1 MGLGGVVS
9 VGLGSGGLV
18 DGLGDGMG
26 LERSFGGDLMG
37 LRGVVSAGPQVGVV
51 RVPGAR
57 IELARAP
64 RSLHTGQGYDLL
76 EEEV

>member
-26 LERSFGGDLMG
+26 LERSFGGDSMG
-37 LRGVVSAGPQVGVV
+37 LGGVVSAGLGSGGLVDGLGDGIGLG
-51 RVPGAR
+51 RSFGK
-57 IELARAP
+57 IGRA
-64 RSLHTGQGYDLL
+64 H
-76 EEEV
+76 V